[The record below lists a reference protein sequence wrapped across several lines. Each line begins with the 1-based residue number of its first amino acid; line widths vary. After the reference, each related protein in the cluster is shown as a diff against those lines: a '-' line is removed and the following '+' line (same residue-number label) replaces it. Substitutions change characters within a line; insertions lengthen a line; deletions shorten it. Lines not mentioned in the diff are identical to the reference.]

1 MDNPLQRKSNSELQC
16 EEPAVKMCVA
26 DRCICYLPDNA
37 PGSPSAHSAAR
48 CQLLITF
55 QEQQP
60 QAPEMWVSSGS
71 CGLSAD
77 VALAVMLAAF
87 IKGSFNT
94 QIR

>member
-1 MDNPLQRKSNSELQC
+1 MDNPLQRKTNSDLQC
-16 EEPAVKMCVA
+16 AEPTVKMCVA
-26 DRCICYLPDNA
+26 DRCTCYVPENVPAVPYEHLA
-37 PGSPSAHSAAR
+37 SR

-60 QAPEMWVSSGS
+60 QAPEMWVSSGN